1 MATKLLSIE
10 EIMTGVST
18 ASIEME
24 KGARQTQELVKAQV
38 SASERKQDI
47 YGQAAKDAE
56 LVISTQKLADLN
68 VQKENIRA
76 AEAAGIS
83 EGTNDVLE
91 YLDKLR
97 QANRRVVEKAA
108 EVRYKWDST
117 TERDGVFGWIKNG
130 LTVGSSQNELQARMF
145 EAEAIAGAM
154 AQTHTALQQ
163 AYNSNKG
170 KAASVTAESAAAA
183 ARLAASQ
190 SKAAMEDAVLEGVGY
205 NIAGITA
212 AKNATI
218 EQLNLRYSGQSAV
231 QGIRADQRAAESQG
245 LERQRFEW
253 QKEMATLQRETLEAE
268 KKSKEE
274 AKVLD
279 DATVA
284 NIELGRATLHLPRM
298 TEGEKALILRQV
310 RSGSLKG
317 DVLLHHHLGLKSRQ
331 NGGRQVF
338 GNSPSAAAEVVFNP
352 DPELDVKVAEAQI
365 ETKELLAEAYKAVPL
380 QVKNSKDRAAISREF
395 DKQAALLVAQ
405 QFGDE
410 KGVDG
415 AGYVGSESAFNI
427 GDIGDLRTGYLDAAA
442 VKDLPIVTR
451 LLKPLAANKVAMKD
465 PGAVLDLV
473 RAAVKKGE
481 LTSTQAADGLANVY
495 KAANWMHQEQRN
507 FDGYGFKLPNNG
519 GQYIVK
525 IGGKRL
531 DLTRPEHIQ
540 RMLMQPANSTRD
552 LLRDTAPLG
561 YLFR

>member
-10 EIMTGVST
+10 EIMTGVNT
-18 ASIEME
+18 ASIELE

-38 SASERKQDI
+38 SASGRKQDI
-47 YGQAAKDAE
+47 YDQAAKDAE
-56 LVISTQKLADLN
+56 LVASTQNLAALN
-68 VQKENIRA
+68 VQKENIKA
-76 AEAAGIS
+76 AETAGIS

-91 YLDKLR
+91 YLGELR
-97 QANRRVVEKAA
+97 QANKRVVEKAA
-108 EVRYKWDST
+108 EVRNKWDST
-117 TERDGVFGWIKNG
+117 IERDGVLGWLKNG

-145 EAEAIAGAM
+145 EAEAISGAM
-154 AQTHTALQQ
+154 TQTHTALQQ

-183 ARLAASQ
+183 ARLAAAQ
-190 SKAAMEDAVLEGVGY
+190 SKAAAEDAVLEGVGF

-218 EQLNLRYSGQSAV
+218 DQLNLRHSGQSAV
-231 QGIRADQRAAESQG
+231 HGIRADQRAAESQG

-253 QKEMATLQRETLEAE
+253 QKEMASLQKEALEAE
-268 KKSKEE
+268 KKGKEE

-331 NGGRQVF
+331 NGGKQVF

-352 DPELDVKVAEAQI
+352 ELDVKVAEAQV
-365 ETKELLAEAYKAVPL
+365 ETKNLLAEAYKAIPL
-380 QVKNSKDRAAISREF
+380 QVKNSKDGAAVSREL

-410 KGVDG
+410 RGVDG

-427 GDIGDLRTGYLDAAA
+427 GDIGDLHTGYLDAVA
-442 VKDLPIVTR
+442 VKNLPIVTK

-465 PGAVLDLV
+465 PRAVLDLV
-473 RAAVKKGE
+473 RAAVKKGD
-481 LTSTQAADGLANVY
+481 LTSTQAADGLATVY

-507 FDGYGFKLPNNG
+507 FAGYGLKLPNDGN
-519 GQYIVK
+519 QYIVK
-525 IGGKRL
+525 ISGKKL
-531 DLTRPEHIQ
+531 DMTKPEQVQ
-540 RMLMQPANSTRD
+540 RMLMTLNRYGGDVPVFAFEG
-552 LLRDTAPLG
+552 P
-561 YLFR
+561 

>member
-10 EIMTGVST
+10 EIMTGVNT
-18 ASIEME
+18 ASIELE

-38 SASERKQDI
+38 SASGRKQDI
-47 YGQAAKDAE
+47 YDQAVQDAE
-56 LVISTQKLADLN
+56 LVASTQKLAELD
-68 VQKENIRA
+68 VQKENIKA
-76 AEAAGIS
+76 AEAVGIS

-91 YLDKLR
+91 YLGELR
-97 QANRRVVEKAA
+97 QANKRVVEKAA
-108 EVRYKWDST
+108 EVRNKWDST
-117 TERDGVFGWIKNG
+117 IERDGVLGWLKNG

-145 EAEAIAGAM
+145 EAEAISGAM
-154 AQTHTALQQ
+154 TQTHTALQQ

-170 KAASVTAESAAAA
+170 KAAAVTAESAAAA
-183 ARLAASQ
+183 ARLAATQ
-190 SKAAMEDAVLEGVGY
+190 SRIAMEDAVLEGVGF

-218 EQLNLRYSGQSAV
+218 DQLNLRYSGQSAV
-231 QGIRADQRAAESQG
+231 HGIRADQRAAESQG

-253 QKEMATLQRETLEAE
+253 QKEMASLQKEALEAE
-268 KKSKEE
+268 KRGKEE

-310 RSGSLKG
+310 RSGTLKG

-331 NGGRQVF
+331 NDGKQVF

-352 DPELDVKVAEAQI
+352 ELDVKVAEAQV
-365 ETKELLAEAYKAVPL
+365 ETKNLLAEAYKAIPL
-380 QVKNSKDRAAISREF
+380 QVKNSKDGAVVSREL

-410 KGVDG
+410 RGVDG

-427 GDIGDLRTGYLDAAA
+427 GDIGDLHTGYLDAAA
-442 VKDLPIVTR
+442 VKNLPIVTK

-465 PGAVLDLV
+465 PSAVLDLV
-473 RAAVKKGE
+473 RAAVKKGD
-481 LTSTQAADGLANVY
+481 LTSTQAADGLATVY

-507 FDGYGFKLPNNG
+507 FAGYGLKLPNDGN
-519 GQYIVK
+519 QYIVK
-525 IGGKRL
+525 ISGKKL
-531 DLTRPEHIQ
+531 DMTKPEQVQ
-540 RMLMQPANSTRD
+540 RMLMTLNRYGGDVPVFAFEG
-552 LLRDTAPLG
+552 P
-561 YLFR
+561 

>member
-10 EIMTGVST
+10 EIMTGVNT
-18 ASIEME
+18 ASIELE

-38 SASERKQDI
+38 SVSERKQDI
-47 YGQAAKDAE
+47 YDRAAEDAE
-56 LVISTQKLADLN
+56 LVASTQNLAALN
-68 VQKENIRA
+68 VQKENIQA
-76 AEAAGIS
+76 AEAVGIS

-91 YLDKLR
+91 YLGKLR

-108 EVRYKWDST
+108 EVRNKWDST
-117 TERDGVFGWIKNG
+117 IERDGVLGWLKNG

-145 EAEAIAGAM
+145 EAEAISGAM
-154 AQTHTALQQ
+154 TQTHTALQQ

-170 KAASVTAESAAAA
+170 KAAAITAESAAAA
-183 ARLAASQ
+183 ARLAATQ
-190 SKAAMEDAVLEGVGY
+190 SRIAMEDAVLEGVGF

-218 EQLNLRYSGQSAV
+218 DQLNLRYSGQSAV
-231 QGIRADQRAAESQG
+231 HGIRADQRAAESQG

-253 QKEMATLQRETLEAE
+253 QKEMASLQKEALEAD
-268 KKSKEE
+268 KKGKEE

-298 TEGEKALILRQV
+298 TDGEKALILRQV

-331 NGGRQVF
+331 NGGKQVF

-352 DPELDVKVAEAQI
+352 ELDVKVAEAQV
-365 ETKELLAEAYKAVPL
+365 ETKNLLAEAYKAIPL
-380 QVKNSKDRAAISREF
+380 QVKNSKDGAAVSREL

-415 AGYVGSESAFNI
+415 AGYVGSESAFNV
-427 GDIGDLRTGYLDAAA
+427 GDIGDLRAGYLDAAA
-442 VKDLPIVTR
+442 VKNLPIVTK

-465 PGAVLDLV
+465 PSAVLDLV

-481 LTSTQAADGLANVY
+481 LTSTQAADGLATVY

-507 FDGYGFKLPNNG
+507 FAGYGFKLPNNG
-519 GQYIVK
+519 AQYIVK
-525 IGGKRL
+525 IGSKKL
-531 DLTRPEHIQ
+531 DLTKPEQVQ

>member
-1 MATKLLSIE
+1 
-10 EIMTGVST
+10 
-18 ASIEME
+18 
-24 KGARQTQELVKAQV
+24 
-38 SASERKQDI
+38 
-47 YGQAAKDAE
+47 
-56 LVISTQKLADLN
+56 
-68 VQKENIRA
+68 
-76 AEAAGIS
+76 
-83 EGTNDVLE
+83 
-91 YLDKLR
+91 
-97 QANRRVVEKAA
+97 
-108 EVRYKWDST
+108 
-117 TERDGVFGWIKNG
+117 
-130 LTVGSSQNELQARMF
+130 
-145 EAEAIAGAM
+145 
-154 AQTHTALQQ
+154 
-163 AYNSNKG
+163 
-170 KAASVTAESAAAA
+170 
-183 ARLAASQ
+183 
-190 SKAAMEDAVLEGVGY
+190 MEDAVLEGVGF

-218 EQLNLRYSGQSAV
+218 DQLNLRYSGQNAV
-231 QGIRADQRAAESQG
+231 HGIRADQRAAESQG

-253 QKEMATLQRETLEAE
+253 QKEMATLQKEALEAD

-298 TEGEKALILRQV
+298 TDGEKALILRQV

-331 NGGRQVF
+331 NGGKQVF

-352 DPELDVKVAEAQI
+352 ELDVKVAEAQI
-365 ETKELLAEAYKAVPL
+365 ETKDLLAEAYKAIPL
-380 QVKNSKDRAAISREF
+380 QVKNSKDGAAVSREL

-410 KGVDG
+410 RGVDG

-427 GDIGDLRTGYLDAAA
+427 GDIGDLHTGYLDAAA
-442 VKDLPIVTR
+442 VKNLPIVTK

-465 PGAVLDLV
+465 PSAVLDLV
-473 RAAVKKGE
+473 RAAVKKGD
-481 LTSTQAADGLANVY
+481 LTSTQAADGLATVY

-507 FDGYGFKLPNNG
+507 FAGYGFKLPNNG
-519 GQYIVK
+519 AQYIVK
-525 IGGKRL
+525 IGSKKL
-531 DLTRPEHIQ
+531 DLTKPEQVQ